1 MAMNNKETRKVFGAF
16 EIARLFHVTPIT
28 VNRWI
33 KEGKL
38 PSFKTAGGHY
48 RVWEKDVMALMRS
61 LNIASYRKFGKGGP
75 LKILI
80 VEDNTAARRLIR
92 RLIEKKFPR
101 AEIHE
106 AIDGYE
112 AGFKTRA
119 LQPSL
124 VILDLSLPSINGARV
139 CRMIRRDPDLKGV
152 SILAI
157 SGHVIEKAKRVILKA
172 GADDFLPKPFEND
185 ALIERVRLL
194 LIP

>member
-48 RVWEKDVMALMRS
+48 RVWEKDVKALMRS
-61 LNIASYRKFGKGGP
+61 LNIASPGKGGKGG
-75 LKILI
+75 LHKVLI
-80 VEDNTAARRLIR
+80 VEDNAAVRRVIR
-92 RLIEKKFPR
+92 RLIEKGFPG

-112 AGFKTRA
+112 AGFKTRD

-124 VILDLSLPSINGARV
+124 VILDLNLPCINGVRV
-139 CRMIRRDPDLKGV
+139 CRMIRRNKKLKDV
-152 SILAI
+152 KILAVT
-157 SGHVIEKAKRVILKA
+157 GHVIEKARRVILKA

-185 ALIERVRLL
+185 ELLERVRQLL
-194 LIP
+194 LP